1 MPGGAA
7 ARIFRV
13 KRKDTDLDYNTLKRN
28 ALTSF
33 FSRTNEMQRKAVFL
47 VKGAVLIIAGA
58 GSGKTTVLC
67 NRIAN
72 MMRFGNAYLDS
83 EERGLTPEE
92 EQFLEAF
99 PLMEK
104 TPENAERLA
113 QIVSVDPVQPWN
125 ILAITFT
132 NKAAGELKQRLI
144 DMIGEGA
151 EKINASTFHS
161 ACVKILRREIENL
174 GYQRSFTIYD
184 EDDSKR
190 VIKDVMKRLELDEKV
205 FNPKVFRN
213 MISRCKDKMISPEEY
228 APMAQASG
236 ELLEKRCA
244 EVYTQYQNALRAA
257 SAVDFDDIIFLT
269 VKLFENFP
277 DVLNHYRNL
286 YKYIMV
292 DEYQDTNVAQYRLIS
307 LLAGQNGNL
316 CVVGDDDQSIYR
328 FRGATIENIL
338 SFEKQYPGCQVI
350 RLEQN
355 YRSTCNI
362 LNAANAVIK
371 NNTHRKDKALWS
383 DLGEG
388 EKIKCCNFD
397 SEIAEARFVADTIL
411 DGVKNGKH
419 YTDYALLYRSN
430 SQSRSFENTLARSGI
445 PYTIVGGLR
454 FYDRKEIKDI
464 MSYLAVLN
472 NPYDTVRFRRIIN
485 EPKRGIGDATVEEII
500 RISEGLRMSPI
511 EVCREASQFESLS
524 RKSAAL
530 KAAANLFDELDE
542 LADTLRLDELID
554 AVAEKSGYIKAMQVL
569 GEEGAGR
576 IDNINELKSNA
587 LTMLEEDPDTTLPDF
602 LEQVALVSDLDSYD
616 GDLDRV
622 SLMTMHSAK
631 GLEFDTVFMVG
642 AEDNIFPSYRSM
654 SDPSEM
660 EEERRLAYVA
670 ITRAKRMLYITHT
683 SYRVLYGQTMRNK
696 LSTFIREIPEN
707 LIEKTGERVRQPQTA
722 WKKPEKPNYL
732 AQEAAMAASRP
743 APAATG
749 IVFAAGDRVKHSVFG
764 EGTVAEAK
772 RMGNDTMLTISFD
785 NGQSKKVMANYARV
799 EKI

>member
-1 MPGGAA
+1 M
-7 ARIFRV
+7 
-13 KRKDTDLDYNTLKRN
+13 DYNTLKRN

-33 FSRTNEMQRKAVFL
+33 FSRTNEMQRKAVFQ

-72 MMRFGNAYLDS
+72 MMRFGNAYLDN
-83 EERGLTPEE
+83 EVRDITPEE

-99 PLMEK
+99 PSMEK
-104 TPENAERLA
+104 SPENAERLA
-113 QIVSVDPVQPWN
+113 QIVAVDPVAPWN

-190 VIKDVMKRLELDEKV
+190 VIKDVMKRLDMDEKV
-205 FNPKVFRN
+205 FNPKVFKN

-244 EVYTQYQNALRAA
+244 EVYTQYQAALRAA
-257 SAVDFDDIIFLT
+257 SAVDFDDIIYLT
-269 VKLFENFP
+269 VKLFEDFP
-277 DVLNHYRNL
+277 DVLDHYRHL

-292 DEYQDTNVAQYRLIS
+292 DEYQDTNVAQYRLIA
-307 LLAGQNGNL
+307 LLAGDNGNL

-338 SFEKQYPGCQVI
+338 NFEKQYPGSVVI

-355 YRSTCNI
+355 YRSTENI

-371 NNTHRKDKALWS
+371 NNSQRKDKALWS

-397 SEIAEARFVADTIL
+397 SEIAESRFVADTIL

-419 YTDYALLYRSN
+419 YTDFALLYRSN

-500 RISEGLRMSPI
+500 RIADGLHMSPI
-511 EVCREASQFESLS
+511 DVCREASQYETLS

-554 AVAEKSGYIKAMQVL
+554 AVAEKSGYIKAMQAL

-576 IDNINELKSNA
+576 IENITELKSNA
-587 LTMLEEDPDTTLPDF
+587 MTLLDENPETTLPDF

-654 SDPSEM
+654 NDPAEM

-683 SYRVLYGQTMRNK
+683 SYRMLYGQTMRNK
-696 LSTFIREIPEN
+696 LSTFVREIPEN
-707 LIEKTGERVRQPQTA
+707 LIEKTGERVHKPA
-722 WKKPEKPNYL
+722 SEWKKPVKPNYL
-732 AQEAAMAASRP
+732 AQEAAMAAART
-743 APAATG
+743 APVASG
-749 IVFAAGDRVKHSVFG
+749 IVFAAGDRVKHNVFG
-764 EGTVAEAK
+764 EGTVADAK
-772 RMGNDTMLTISFD
+772 RMGNDTMLTINFD
-785 NGQSKKVMANYARV
+785 NGQSKKVMANFARI
-799 EKI
+799 EKL

>member
-1 MPGGAA
+1 M
-7 ARIFRV
+7 
-13 KRKDTDLDYNTLKRN
+13 DYNTLKRN

-33 FSRTNEMQRKAVFL
+33 FSRTNEMQRKAVFQ

-72 MMRFGNAYLDS
+72 MMRFGNAYLDN
-83 EERGLTPEE
+83 EVRDITPEE

-99 PLMEK
+99 PSMEK

-113 QIVSVDPVQPWN
+113 QIVAVDPVAPWN

-190 VIKDVMKRLELDEKV
+190 VIKDVMKRLDMDEKV
-205 FNPKVFRN
+205 FNPKVFKN

-244 EVYTQYQNALRAA
+244 EVYTQYQTALRAA
-257 SAVDFDDIIFLT
+257 SAVDFDDIIYLT
-269 VKLFENFP
+269 VKLFEDFP
-277 DVLNHYRNL
+277 DVLDHYRHL

-292 DEYQDTNVAQYRLIS
+292 DEYQDTNVAQYRLIA
-307 LLAGQNGNL
+307 LLAGDNGNL

-338 SFEKQYPGCQVI
+338 NFEKQYPGSVVI

-355 YRSTCNI
+355 YRSTENI

-371 NNTHRKDKALWS
+371 NNTQRKDKALWS

-397 SEIAEARFVADTIL
+397 SEIAESRFVADTIL

-419 YTDYALLYRSN
+419 YTDFALLYRSN

-500 RISEGLRMSPI
+500 RIADGLHMSPI
-511 EVCREASQFESLS
+511 EVCREASQYETLS

-554 AVAEKSGYIKAMQVL
+554 AVAEKSGYIKAMQAL

-576 IDNINELKSNA
+576 IENITELKSNA
-587 LTMLEEDPDTTLPDF
+587 MTLLDENPETTLPDF

-654 SDPSEM
+654 NDPAEM

-683 SYRVLYGQTMRNK
+683 SYRMLYGQTMRNK
-696 LSTFIREIPEN
+696 LSTFVREIPEN
-707 LIEKTGERVRQPQTA
+707 LIEKTGERVHKPA
-722 WKKPEKPNYL
+722 SEWKKPVKPNYL
-732 AQEAAMAASRP
+732 AQEAAMAAART
-743 APAATG
+743 APVASG
-749 IVFAAGDRVKHSVFG
+749 IVFAAGDRVKHNVFG
-764 EGTVAEAK
+764 EGTVADAK
-772 RMGNDTMLTISFD
+772 RMGNDTMLTINFD
-785 NGQSKKVMANYARV
+785 NGQSKKVMANFARI
-799 EKI
+799 EKL

>member
-1 MPGGAA
+1 
-7 ARIFRV
+7 
-13 KRKDTDLDYNTLKRN
+13 
-28 ALTSF
+28 
-33 FSRTNEMQRKAVFL
+33 MQRKAVFQ

-72 MMRFGNAYLDS
+72 MMRFGNAYLDN
-83 EERGLTPEE
+83 EVRDITPEE

-99 PLMEK
+99 PSMEK

-113 QIVSVDPVQPWN
+113 QIVAVDSVAPWN

-190 VIKDVMKRLELDEKV
+190 VIKDVMKRLDMDEKV
-205 FNPKVFRN
+205 FNPKVFKN

-244 EVYTQYQNALRAA
+244 EVYTQYQAALRAA
-257 SAVDFDDIIFLT
+257 SAVDFDDIIYLT
-269 VKLFENFP
+269 VKLFEDFP
-277 DVLNHYRNL
+277 DVLDHYRHL

-307 LLAGQNGNL
+307 LLAGDNGNL

-338 SFEKQYPGCQVI
+338 NFEKQYPGSVVI

-355 YRSTCNI
+355 YRSTENI

-371 NNTHRKDKALWS
+371 NNTQRKDKALWS

-419 YTDYALLYRSN
+419 YTDFALLYRSN

-500 RISEGLRMSPI
+500 RIADGLRMSPI
-511 EVCREASQFESLS
+511 EVCRDASQFETLS

-554 AVAEKSGYIKAMQVL
+554 AVAEKSGYIKAMQAL

-576 IDNINELKSNA
+576 IENITELKSNA
-587 LTMLEEDPDTTLPDF
+587 MTLLDENPETTLPDF

-654 SDPSEM
+654 NDPSEM

-670 ITRAKRMLYITHT
+670 ITRAKKMLYITHT

-696 LSTFIREIPEN
+696 LSTFVREIPEN
-707 LIEKTGERVRQPQTA
+707 LIEKVGERVRKPA
-722 WKKPEKPNYL
+722 SEWKKPVKPNYL
-732 AQEAAMAASRP
+732 AQEAAMATAKP
-743 APAATG
+743 TPVVTG
-749 IVFAAGDRVKHSVFG
+749 IVFAAGDRVKHNVFG
-764 EGTVAEAK
+764 HGTVAEAK
-772 RMGNDTMLTISFD
+772 RMGNDTMLTINFD
-785 NGQSKKVMANYARV
+785 NGQTKKVMANFARI
-799 EKI
+799 EKL

>member
-1 MPGGAA
+1 M
-7 ARIFRV
+7 
-13 KRKDTDLDYNTLKRN
+13 DYNTLKRN

-33 FSRTNEMQRKAVFL
+33 FSRTNEMQRKAVFQ

-72 MMRFGNAYLDS
+72 MMRFGNAYLDN
-83 EERGLTPEE
+83 EVRDITPEE

-99 PLMEK
+99 PSMEK

-113 QIVSVDPVQPWN
+113 QIVAVDPVAPWN

-190 VIKDVMKRLELDEKV
+190 VIKDVMKRLDMDEKV
-205 FNPKVFRN
+205 FNPKVFKN

-244 EVYTQYQNALRAA
+244 EVYTQYQAALRAA
-257 SAVDFDDIIFLT
+257 SAVDFDDIIYLT
-269 VKLFENFP
+269 VKLFEDFP
-277 DVLNHYRNL
+277 DVLDHYRHL

-292 DEYQDTNVAQYRLIS
+292 DEYQDTNVAQYRLIA
-307 LLAGQNGNL
+307 LLAGDNGNL

-338 SFEKQYPGCQVI
+338 NFEKQYPGSVVI

-355 YRSTCNI
+355 YRSTENI

-371 NNTHRKDKALWS
+371 NNTQRKDKALWS

-397 SEIAEARFVADTIL
+397 SEIAESRFVADTIL

-419 YTDYALLYRSN
+419 YTDFALLYRSN

-500 RISEGLRMSPI
+500 RIADGLHMSPI
-511 EVCREASQFESLS
+511 DVCREASQFETLS

-554 AVAEKSGYIKAMQVL
+554 AVAEKSGYIKAMQAL

-576 IDNINELKSNA
+576 IENITELKSNA
-587 LTMLEEDPDTTLPDF
+587 MTLLDENPETTLPDF

-654 SDPSEM
+654 SDPAEM

-683 SYRVLYGQTMRNK
+683 SYRMLYGQTMRNK
-696 LSTFIREIPEN
+696 LSTFVREIPEN
-707 LIEKTGERVRQPQTA
+707 LIEKTGERVHKPA
-722 WKKPEKPNYL
+722 SEWKKPVKPNYL
-732 AQEAAMAASRP
+732 AQEAAMAAART
-743 APAATG
+743 APVASG
-749 IVFAAGDRVKHSVFG
+749 IVFAAGDRVKHNVFG
-764 EGTVAEAK
+764 EGTVADAK
-772 RMGNDTMLTISFD
+772 RMGNDTMLTINFD
-785 NGQSKKVMANYARV
+785 NGQSKKVMANFARI
-799 EKI
+799 EKL

>member
-1 MPGGAA
+1 M
-7 ARIFRV
+7 
-13 KRKDTDLDYNTLKRN
+13 DYNTLKRN

-33 FSRTNEMQRKAVFL
+33 FSRTNEMQRRAVFQ

-72 MMRFGNAYLDS
+72 MMRFGNAYLDN
-83 EERGLTPEE
+83 EERGITPEE
-92 EQFLEAF
+92 ERFLRDF
-99 PLMEK
+99 PSMEK

-113 QIVSVDPVQPWN
+113 EIVAVNPVNPWN

-132 NKAAGELKQRLI
+132 NKAAGELKTRLI

-161 ACVKILRREIENL
+161 ACVRILRREIENL
-174 GYQRSFTIYD
+174 GYQKSFTIYD
-184 EDDSKR
+184 DDDSKR
-190 VIKDVMKRLELDEKV
+190 VIKDVMKKLQLDEKV
-205 FNPKVFRN
+205 YNPKVFRN
-213 MISRCKDKMISPEEY
+213 MISRCKDKMISPEDF
-228 APMAQASG
+228 APIAQSSG
-236 ELLEKRCA
+236 EIMEKRCA
-244 EVYTQYQNALRAA
+244 EVYTQYQSALRSA

-269 VKLFENFP
+269 VKLFEDFP
-277 DVLNHYRNL
+277 EVLSHYRNL

-307 LLAGQNGNL
+307 LLAGDKGNL

-338 SFEKQYPGCQVI
+338 SFEKQYPGCEVI

-355 YRSTCNI
+355 YRSTENI
-362 LNAANAVIK
+362 LNAANAVIR
-371 NNTHRKDKALWS
+371 NNKQRKDKALWS

-388 EKIKCCNFD
+388 EKIKCCNFE

-411 DGVKNGKH
+411 EGVRNGKH

-430 SQSRSFENTLARSGI
+430 SQSRSFENTLARSGV

-500 RISEGLRMSPI
+500 RIAEGLNISPI
-511 EVCREASQFESLS
+511 EVCRDAGQYETLS

-542 LADTLRLDELID
+542 LADSLRLDELID
-554 AVAEKSGYIKAMQVL
+554 AVAERSGYIKAMQAL
-569 GEEGAGR
+569 GDEGAGR
-576 IDNINELKSNA
+576 IENINELKSNA
-587 LTMLEEDPDTTLPDF
+587 LTMLEENEEVTLPDF

-616 GDLDRV
+616 GELDRV

-631 GLEFDTVFMVG
+631 GLEFDTVFLVG
-642 AEDNIFPSYRSM
+642 AEDNIFPSYRSI

-683 SYRVLYGQTMRNK
+683 SYRVLYGQTMRNR
-696 LSTFIREIPEN
+696 LSTFVREIPEE
-707 LIEKTGERVRQPQTA
+707 LIEKTGERVRTQST
-722 WKKPEKPNYL
+722 WKKPERPNYL
-732 AQEAAMAASRP
+732 AQEGAKMAARP
-743 APAATG
+743 VPVAAG
-749 IVFAAGDRVKHSVFG
+749 VVFEAGDRVKHNVFG
-764 EGTVAEAK
+764 QGTVDDAK

-785 NGQSKKVMANYARV
+785 NGQKKKVMANYAKI
-799 EKI
+799 EKL

>member
-1 MPGGAA
+1 M
-7 ARIFRV
+7 
-13 KRKDTDLDYNTLKRN
+13 DYNTLKRN

-33 FSRTNEMQRKAVFL
+33 FSRTNEMQRKAVFR
-47 VKGAVLIIAGA
+47 VNGAVLIIAGA

-72 MMRFGNAYLDS
+72 MMRFGNAYLDN
-83 EERGLTPEE
+83 EERGITAEE
-92 EQFLEAF
+92 EEFLRDF
-99 PLMEK
+99 PAMEK
-104 TPENAERLA
+104 TPENAARLA
-113 QIVSVDPVQPWN
+113 DIVSVDPVNPWN

-132 NKAAGELKQRLI
+132 NKAAGELKTRLI

-190 VIKDVMKRLELDEKV
+190 VIKDVMKKLQLDEKV
-205 FNPKVFRN
+205 YNPKVFRN

-228 APMAQASG
+228 APMANASG
-236 ELLEKRCA
+236 EVMEKRCS
-244 EVYTQYQNALRAA
+244 EVYTQYQNALRSA
-257 SAVDFDDIIFLT
+257 SAVDFDDIIYLT
-269 VKLFENFP
+269 VKLFEDFP
-277 DVLNHYRNL
+277 DVLDHYRHL

-292 DEYQDTNVAQYRLIS
+292 DEYQDTNVAQYKLIS

-338 SFEKQYPGCQVI
+338 SFEKQYPGCEVI

-355 YRSTCNI
+355 YRSTENI
-362 LNAANAVIK
+362 LNAANAVIR
-371 NNTHRKDKALWS
+371 NNKQRKDKALWS

-388 EKIKCCNFD
+388 EKIKCCNFE

-411 DGVKNGKH
+411 EGVKNGKH
-419 YTDYALLYRSN
+419 FTDYALLYRSN
-430 SQSRSFENTLARSGI
+430 SQSRSFENTLARSGV

-500 RISEGLRMSPI
+500 RVAEGLNMSPI
-511 EVCREASQFESLS
+511 EVCREASQFETLS
-524 RKSAAL
+524 RKAAAL

-542 LADTLRLDELID
+542 LADTLPLDELID
-554 AVAEKSGYIKAMQVL
+554 AVAEKSGYIKAMQAL
-569 GEEGAGR
+569 GDEGAGR

-587 LTMLEEDPDTTLPDF
+587 LSMMEENEEVTLPDF

-616 GDLDRV
+616 GELDRV

-631 GLEFDTVFMVG
+631 GLEFDTVFLVG
-642 AEDNIFPSYRSM
+642 AEDNIFPSYRSIN
-654 SDPSEM
+654 DPVEM

-683 SYRVLYGQTMRNK
+683 SYRVLYGQTMRNR
-696 LSTFIREIPEN
+696 LSTFVREIPDN
-707 LIEKTGERVRQPQTA
+707 LIEKSGERVRQAQST
-722 WKKPEKPNYL
+722 WRKPEKPDYL
-732 AQEAAMAASRP
+732 AQETAMMAAKP
-743 APAATG
+743 APVATG
-749 IVFAAGDRVKHSVFG
+749 VVFAAGDRVKHNVFG
-764 EGTVAEAK
+764 QGTVDDAK
-772 RMGNDTMLTISFD
+772 RMGNDTMLTITFD
-785 NGQSKKVMANYARV
+785 NGQTKKVMANFARI
-799 EKI
+799 EKL

>member
-1 MPGGAA
+1 M
-7 ARIFRV
+7 
-13 KRKDTDLDYNTLKRN
+13 DYNTLKRN

-33 FSRTNEMQRKAVFL
+33 FSRTNEMQRKAVFQ

-72 MMRFGNAYLDS
+72 MMRFGNAYLDN
-83 EERGLTPEE
+83 EVRDITPEE

-99 PLMEK
+99 PSMEK

-113 QIVSVDPVQPWN
+113 QIVAVDPVAPWN

-190 VIKDVMKRLELDEKV
+190 VIKDVMKRLDIDEKV
-205 FNPKVFRN
+205 FNPKVFKN

-244 EVYTQYQNALRAA
+244 EVYTQYQAALRAA
-257 SAVDFDDIIFLT
+257 SAVDFDDIIYLT
-269 VKLFENFP
+269 VKLFEDFP
-277 DVLNHYRNL
+277 DVLDHYRHL

-292 DEYQDTNVAQYRLIS
+292 DEYQDTNVAQYRLIA
-307 LLAGQNGNL
+307 LLAGDNGNL

-338 SFEKQYPGCQVI
+338 NFEKQYPGSVVI

-355 YRSTCNI
+355 YRSTENI

-371 NNTHRKDKALWS
+371 NNTQRKDKALWS

-397 SEIAEARFVADTIL
+397 SEIAESRFVADTIL

-419 YTDYALLYRSN
+419 YTDFALLYRSN

-500 RISEGLRMSPI
+500 RIADGLHMSPI
-511 EVCREASQFESLS
+511 EVCREASQYETLS

-554 AVAEKSGYIKAMQVL
+554 AVAEKSGYIKAMQAL

-576 IDNINELKSNA
+576 IENITELKSNA
-587 LTMLEEDPDTTLPDF
+587 MTLLDENPETTLPDF

-654 SDPSEM
+654 SDPAEM

-683 SYRVLYGQTMRNK
+683 SYRMLYGQTMRNK
-696 LSTFIREIPEN
+696 LSTFVREIPEN
-707 LIEKTGERVRQPQTA
+707 LIEKTGERVHKPA
-722 WKKPEKPNYL
+722 SEWKKPVKPNYL
-732 AQEAAMAASRP
+732 AQEAAMAAART
-743 APAATG
+743 APVASG
-749 IVFAAGDRVKHSVFG
+749 IVFAAGDRVKHNVFG
-764 EGTVAEAK
+764 EGTVADAK
-772 RMGNDTMLTISFD
+772 RMGNDTMLTINFD
-785 NGQSKKVMANYARV
+785 NGQSKKVMANFARI
-799 EKI
+799 EKL

>member
-1 MPGGAA
+1 M
-7 ARIFRV
+7 
-13 KRKDTDLDYNTLKRN
+13 DYNTLKRN

-33 FSRTNEMQRKAVFL
+33 FSRTNEMQRKAVFQ

-72 MMRFGNAYLDS
+72 MMRFGNAYLDN
-83 EERGLTPEE
+83 EVRDITPEE

-99 PLMEK
+99 PSMEK

-113 QIVSVDPVQPWN
+113 QIVAVDPVAPWN

-190 VIKDVMKRLELDEKV
+190 VIKDVMKRLDMDEKV
-205 FNPKVFRN
+205 FNPKVFKN

-244 EVYTQYQNALRAA
+244 EVYTQYQTALRAA
-257 SAVDFDDIIFLT
+257 SAVDFDDIIYLT
-269 VKLFENFP
+269 VKLFEDFP
-277 DVLNHYRNL
+277 DVLDHYRRL

-292 DEYQDTNVAQYRLIS
+292 DEYQDTNVAQYRLIA
-307 LLAGQNGNL
+307 LLAGDNGNL

-338 SFEKQYPGCQVI
+338 NFEKQYPGSVVI

-355 YRSTCNI
+355 YRSTENI

-371 NNTHRKDKALWS
+371 NNTQRKDKALWS

-397 SEIAEARFVADTIL
+397 SEIAESRFVADTIL

-419 YTDYALLYRSN
+419 YTDFALLYRSN

-500 RISEGLRMSPI
+500 RIADGLHMSPI
-511 EVCREASQFESLS
+511 EVCREASQFETLS

-554 AVAEKSGYIKAMQVL
+554 AVAEKSGYIKAMQAL

-576 IDNINELKSNA
+576 IENITELKSNA
-587 LTMLEEDPDTTLPDF
+587 MTLLDENPETTLPDF

-654 SDPSEM
+654 NDPAEM

-683 SYRVLYGQTMRNK
+683 SYRMLYGQTMRNK
-696 LSTFIREIPEN
+696 LSTFVREIPEN
-707 LIEKTGERVRQPQTA
+707 LIEKTGERVHKPA
-722 WKKPEKPNYL
+722 SEWKKPVKPNYL
-732 AQEAAMAASRP
+732 AQEAAMAAART
-743 APAATG
+743 APVASG
-749 IVFAAGDRVKHSVFG
+749 IVFAAGDRVKHNVFG
-764 EGTVAEAK
+764 EGTVADAK
-772 RMGNDTMLTISFD
+772 RMGNDTMLTINFD
-785 NGQSKKVMANYARV
+785 NGQSKKVMANFARI
-799 EKI
+799 EKL

>member
-1 MPGGAA
+1 M
-7 ARIFRV
+7 
-13 KRKDTDLDYNTLKRN
+13 DYNTLKRN

-33 FSRTNEMQRKAVFL
+33 FSRTNEMQRKAVFQ

-72 MMRFGNAYLDS
+72 MMRFGNAYLDN
-83 EERGLTPEE
+83 EVRDITPEE

-99 PLMEK
+99 PSMEK

-113 QIVSVDPVQPWN
+113 QIVAVDPVAPWN

-190 VIKDVMKRLELDEKV
+190 VIKDVMKRLDMDEKV
-205 FNPKVFRN
+205 FNPKVFKN

-244 EVYTQYQNALRAA
+244 EVYTQYQAALRAA
-257 SAVDFDDIIFLT
+257 SAVDFDDIIYLT
-269 VKLFENFP
+269 VKLFEDFP
-277 DVLNHYRNL
+277 DVLDHYRHL

-292 DEYQDTNVAQYRLIS
+292 DEYQDTNVAQYRLIA
-307 LLAGQNGNL
+307 LLAGDNGNL

-338 SFEKQYPGCQVI
+338 NFEKQYPGSVVI

-355 YRSTCNI
+355 YRSTENI

-371 NNTHRKDKALWS
+371 NNTQRKDKALWS

-397 SEIAEARFVADTIL
+397 SEIAESRFVADTIL

-419 YTDYALLYRSN
+419 YTDFALLYRSN

-500 RISEGLRMSPI
+500 RIADGLHMSPI
-511 EVCREASQFESLS
+511 EVCREASQYETLS

-554 AVAEKSGYIKAMQVL
+554 AVAEKSGYIKAMQAL

-576 IDNINELKSNA
+576 IENITELKSNA
-587 LTMLEEDPDTTLPDF
+587 MTLLDENPETTLPDF

-642 AEDNIFPSYRSM
+642 AEDNIFPSYRSLN
-654 SDPSEM
+654 DPAEM

-683 SYRVLYGQTMRNK
+683 SYRMLYGQTMRNK
-696 LSTFIREIPEN
+696 LSTFVREIPEN
-707 LIEKTGERVRQPQTA
+707 LIEKTGERVHKPA
-722 WKKPEKPNYL
+722 SEWKKPVKPNYL
-732 AQEAAMAASRP
+732 AQEAAMAAART
-743 APAATG
+743 APVASG
-749 IVFAAGDRVKHSVFG
+749 IVFAAGDRVKHNVFG
-764 EGTVAEAK
+764 EGTVADAK
-772 RMGNDTMLTISFD
+772 RMGNDTMLTINFD
-785 NGQSKKVMANYARV
+785 NGQSKKVMANFARI
-799 EKI
+799 EKL

>member
-1 MPGGAA
+1 M
-7 ARIFRV
+7 
-13 KRKDTDLDYNTLKRN
+13 DYNTLKRN

-33 FSRTNEMQRKAVFL
+33 FSRTNEMQRKAVFQ

-72 MMRFGNAYLDS
+72 MMRFGNAYLDN
-83 EERGLTPEE
+83 EVRDITPEE

-99 PLMEK
+99 PSMEK

-113 QIVSVDPVQPWN
+113 QIVAVDPVAPWN

-190 VIKDVMKRLELDEKV
+190 VIKDVMKRLDMDEKV
-205 FNPKVFRN
+205 FNPKVFKN

-244 EVYTQYQNALRAA
+244 EVYTQYQAALRAA
-257 SAVDFDDIIFLT
+257 SAVDFDDIIYLT
-269 VKLFENFP
+269 VKLFEDFP
-277 DVLNHYRNL
+277 DVLDHYRHL

-292 DEYQDTNVAQYRLIS
+292 DEYQDTNVAQYRLIA
-307 LLAGQNGNL
+307 LLAGDNGNL

-338 SFEKQYPGCQVI
+338 NFEKQYPGSVVI

-355 YRSTCNI
+355 YRSTENI

-371 NNTHRKDKALWS
+371 NNTQRKDKALWS

-397 SEIAEARFVADTIL
+397 SEIAESRFVADTIL

-419 YTDYALLYRSN
+419 YTDFALLYRSN

-500 RISEGLRMSPI
+500 RIADGLHMSPI
-511 EVCREASQFESLS
+511 EVCREASQFETLS

-554 AVAEKSGYIKAMQVL
+554 AVAEKSGYIKAMQAL

-576 IDNINELKSNA
+576 IENITELKSNA
-587 LTMLEEDPDTTLPDF
+587 MTLLDENPETTLPDF

-654 SDPSEM
+654 NDPAEM

-683 SYRVLYGQTMRNK
+683 SYRMLYGQTMRNK
-696 LSTFIREIPEN
+696 LSTFVREIPEN
-707 LIEKTGERVRQPQTA
+707 LIEKTGERVHKPA
-722 WKKPEKPNYL
+722 SEWKKPVKPNYL
-732 AQEAAMAASRP
+732 AQEAAMAAART
-743 APAATG
+743 APVASG
-749 IVFAAGDRVKHSVFG
+749 IVFAAGDRVKHNVFG
-764 EGTVAEAK
+764 EGTVADAK
-772 RMGNDTMLTISFD
+772 RMGNDTMLTINFD
-785 NGQSKKVMANYARV
+785 NGQSKKVMANFARI
-799 EKI
+799 EKL

>member
-1 MPGGAA
+1 M
-7 ARIFRV
+7 
-13 KRKDTDLDYNTLKRN
+13 DYNTLKRN

-33 FSRTNEMQRKAVFL
+33 FSRTNEMQRKAVFQ

-72 MMRFGNAYLDS
+72 MMRFGNAYLANEVRDI
-83 EERGLTPEE
+83 TPEE

-99 PLMEK
+99 PSMEK

-113 QIVSVDPVQPWN
+113 QIVAVDPVAPWN

-190 VIKDVMKRLELDEKV
+190 VIKDVMKRLDMDEKV
-205 FNPKVFRN
+205 FNPKVFKN

-244 EVYTQYQNALRAA
+244 EVYTQYQAALRAA
-257 SAVDFDDIIFLT
+257 SAVDFDDIIYLT
-269 VKLFENFP
+269 VKLFEDFP
-277 DVLNHYRNL
+277 DVLDHYRRL

-292 DEYQDTNVAQYRLIS
+292 DEYQDTNVAQYRLIA
-307 LLAGQNGNL
+307 LLAGDNGNL

-338 SFEKQYPGCQVI
+338 NFEKQYPGSVVI

-355 YRSTCNI
+355 YRSTENI

-371 NNTHRKDKALWS
+371 NNTQRKDKALWS

-397 SEIAEARFVADTIL
+397 SEIAESRFVADTIL

-419 YTDYALLYRSN
+419 YTDFALLYRSN

-500 RISEGLRMSPI
+500 RIADGLHMSPI
-511 EVCREASQFESLS
+511 EVCREASQYETLS

-554 AVAEKSGYIKAMQVL
+554 AVAEKSGYIKAMQAL

-576 IDNINELKSNA
+576 IENITELKSNA
-587 LTMLEEDPDTTLPDF
+587 MTLLDENPETTLPDF

-654 SDPSEM
+654 NDPAEM

-683 SYRVLYGQTMRNK
+683 SYRMLYGQTMRNK
-696 LSTFIREIPEN
+696 LSTFVREIPEN
-707 LIEKTGERVRQPQTA
+707 LIEKTGERVHKPA
-722 WKKPEKPNYL
+722 SEWKKPVKPNYL
-732 AQEAAMAASRP
+732 AQEAAMAAART
-743 APAATG
+743 APVASG
-749 IVFAAGDRVKHSVFG
+749 IVFAAGDRVKHNVFG
-764 EGTVAEAK
+764 EGTVADAK
-772 RMGNDTMLTISFD
+772 RMGNDTMLTINFD
-785 NGQSKKVMANYARV
+785 NGQSKKVMANFARI
-799 EKI
+799 EKL

>member
-1 MPGGAA
+1 M
-7 ARIFRV
+7 
-13 KRKDTDLDYNTLKRN
+13 DYNTLKRN

-33 FSRTNEMQRKAVFL
+33 FSRTNEMQRKAVFQ

-72 MMRFGNAYLDS
+72 MMRFGNAYLDN
-83 EERGLTPEE
+83 EVRDITPEE

-99 PLMEK
+99 PSMEK
-104 TPENAERLA
+104 SPENAERLA
-113 QIVSVDPVQPWN
+113 QIVAVDPVAPWN

-190 VIKDVMKRLELDEKV
+190 VIKDVMKRLDMDEKV
-205 FNPKVFRN
+205 FNPKVFKN

-244 EVYTQYQNALRAA
+244 EVYTQYQAALRAA
-257 SAVDFDDIIFLT
+257 SAVDFDDIIYLT
-269 VKLFENFP
+269 VKLFEDFP
-277 DVLNHYRNL
+277 DVLDHYRHL

-292 DEYQDTNVAQYRLIS
+292 DEYQDTNVAQYRLIA
-307 LLAGQNGNL
+307 LLAGDNGNL

-338 SFEKQYPGCQVI
+338 NFEKQYPGSVVI

-355 YRSTCNI
+355 YRSTENI

-371 NNTHRKDKALWS
+371 NNTQRKDKALWS

-397 SEIAEARFVADTIL
+397 SEIAESRFVADTIL

-419 YTDYALLYRSN
+419 YTDFALLYRSN

-500 RISEGLRMSPI
+500 RIADGLHMSPI
-511 EVCREASQFESLS
+511 EVCREASQYETLS

-554 AVAEKSGYIKAMQVL
+554 AVAEKSGYIKAMQAL

-576 IDNINELKSNA
+576 IENITELKSNA
-587 LTMLEEDPDTTLPDF
+587 MTLLDENPETTLPDF

-654 SDPSEM
+654 SDPAEM

-683 SYRVLYGQTMRNK
+683 SYRMLYGQTMRNK
-696 LSTFIREIPEN
+696 LSTFVREIPEN
-707 LIEKTGERVRQPQTA
+707 LIEKTGERVHKPA
-722 WKKPEKPNYL
+722 SEWKKPVKPNYL
-732 AQEAAMAASRP
+732 AQEAAMAAART
-743 APAATG
+743 APVASG
-749 IVFAAGDRVKHSVFG
+749 IVFAAGDRVKHNVFG
-764 EGTVAEAK
+764 EGTVADAK
-772 RMGNDTMLTISFD
+772 RMGNDTMLTINFD
-785 NGQSKKVMANYARV
+785 NGQSKKVMANFARI
-799 EKI
+799 EKL

>member
-1 MPGGAA
+1 MQLSGIPHL
-7 ARIFRV
+7 
-13 KRKDTDLDYNTLKRN
+13 KRKVIILDYNTLKRN

-33 FSRTNEMQRKAVFL
+33 FSRTNEMQRKAVFQ

-72 MMRFGNAYLDS
+72 MMRFGNAYLDN
-83 EERGLTPEE
+83 EVRDITPEE
-92 EQFLEAF
+92 EQFLKAF
-99 PLMEK
+99 PSMEK
-104 TPENAERLA
+104 TPENAGRLA
-113 QIVSVDPVQPWN
+113 QIVAVDPVEPWN

-190 VIKDVMKRLELDEKV
+190 VIKDVMKRLDMDEKV
-205 FNPKVFRN
+205 FNPKVFKN

-244 EVYTQYQNALRAA
+244 EVYTQYQAALRAA
-257 SAVDFDDIIFLT
+257 SAVDFDDIIYLT
-269 VKLFENFP
+269 VKLFEDFP
-277 DVLNHYRNL
+277 DVLSHYRHL

-307 LLAGQNGNL
+307 LLAGDNGNL

-338 SFEKQYPGCQVI
+338 NFEKQYPGSVVI

-355 YRSTCNI
+355 YRSTENI

-371 NNTHRKDKALWS
+371 NNTQRKEKALWS
-383 DLGEG
+383 DLGAG

-430 SQSRSFENTLARSGI
+430 SQSRSFENTLARSGV

-500 RISEGLRMSPI
+500 RIADGLHMSPI
-511 EVCREASQFESLS
+511 EVCREASQFETLS

-554 AVAEKSGYIKAMQVL
+554 AVAEKSGYIKAMQAL

-576 IDNINELKSNA
+576 IENITELKSNA
-587 LTMLEEDPDTTLPDF
+587 MTLLEENPETTLPDF

-616 GDLDRV
+616 DNLDRV

-654 SDPSEM
+654 NDPSEM

-696 LSTFIREIPEN
+696 LSTFVREIPEN
-707 LIEKTGERVRQPQTA
+707 LIEKTGERVQRPA
-722 WKKPEKPNYL
+722 SEWKKPVKPNYL
-732 AQEAAMAASRP
+732 AQEAAMATARP
-743 APAATG
+743 TPVVSG
-749 IVFAAGDRVKHSVFG
+749 IVFAAGDRVKHNVFG
-764 EGTVAEAK
+764 QGTVAEAR
-772 RMGNDTMLTISFD
+772 RMGNDTMLTINFD
-785 NGQSKKVMANYARV
+785 NGQTKKVMANFARI
-799 EKI
+799 EKA